1 MIFALLVA
9 TTTCVATWFL
19 TGAAQKRALGAFF
32 GLVDAILWLM
42 AGISAG
48 KISVVIVAAFCA
60 FCFARPFLRAHVYAR
75 LRREHA
81 H

>member
-9 TTTCVATWFL
+9 ATTCAATWFL
-19 TGAAQKRALGAFF
+19 TGAAQNRALGSLF

-48 KISVVIVAAFCA
+48 KIAVVIVAAFCI
-60 FCFARPFLRAHVYAR
+60 FCFTRPFLRTHVYAR
-75 LRREHA
+75 LRRQHG

>member
-1 MIFALLVA
+1 MIFPLLIAA
-9 TTTCVATWFL
+9 TTCGAAWFL
-19 TGAAQKRALGAFF
+19 TGAAQNRALGSFF

-48 KISVVIVAAFCA
+48 KIAVVLVAAFCT

-75 LRREHA
+75 LRSQHGN
-81 H
+81 